1 MKKFVLIKIFSFLFL
16 SILLISQIVVET
28 GCANIVPPAGGFRD
42 SLPPVL
48 IKSTPPDS
56 SRNFTG
62 NRISFVFDEYVQLDN
77 FMQNVLISPIPKSTP
92 PATATTRLNTVSLKL
107 KDPLEPNT
115 TYSINFGESIKD
127 VNEGNVMK
135 GFTYV
140 FSTGPNIDSLSFGG
154 NVLLAE
160 TGKTDSTLVV
170 ILHTKAEDSVVKKE
184 RPRYMTRLDG
194 RGNFIFHNLPPD
206 TFYVYALKD
215 DTRTLR
221 YMDSTKLF
229 AFADSAVVVRQN
241 TKSQTLYAYAYPKS
255 IQASLASG
263 TQNIRDKRLKFQT
276 TVSGNKHDL
285 LKKFS
290 FTFDR
295 PLQQFDS
302 LKIHFL
308 TDTLYTPVTG
318 YSWSVDSTKKKLALN
333 YSWQENTLYHLILE
347 KDFATDTLG
356 QQLLRAD
363 TISFTTMKNSD
374 YGMLTIRFRK
384 LDLSKNPVLQFVQG
398 ETVVNSFPLTGE
410 TFSQSL
416 FLPGEYELRILYDT
430 NKNGVW
436 DPGQFPGKH
445 KQPEIVKPIDQ
456 RINVKPNWENEFER
470 TI

>member
-1 MKKFVLIKIFSFLFL
+1 MMKSGLIKIFSLLFL
-16 SILLISQIVVET
+16 SIFLISQIVVQT

-48 IKSTPPDS
+48 LKANPPDS

-62 NRISFVFDEYVQLDN
+62 NNIKFSFDEYVQLDN
-77 FMQNVLISPIPKSTP
+77 FLQNAVVSPLPKAQ
-92 PATATTRLNTVSLKL
+92 PAATYRLNTVSVKL

-115 TYSINFGESIKD
+115 TYTINFGESIKD

-140 FSTGPNIDSLSFGG
+140 FSTGPTIDSLSFGG

-160 TGKTDSTLVV
+160 SGKIDSSLVV
-170 ILHTKAEDSVVKKE
+170 ILHTKAEDSIVKKE
-184 RPRYMTRLDG
+184 RPRYMTKLDG
-194 RGNFIFHNLPPD
+194 RGNFIFHNLPHG

-215 DTRTLR
+215 DARTLR

-229 AFADSAVVVRQN
+229 AFADSAIMVRQN
-241 TKSQTLYAYAYPKS
+241 TRPVTLYAYAYPKPT
-255 IQASLASG
+255 QASSTPGA
-263 TQNIRDKRLKFQT
+263 QNVRDKRLKFQT
-276 TVSGNKHDL
+276 SVSGNKHDL
-285 LKKFS
+285 LKKFN
-290 FTFDR
+290 FTFER
-295 PLQQFDS
+295 PLRQFDS
-302 LKIHFL
+302 SKIHFS

-318 YSWSVDSTKKKLALN
+318 YSWSRDSTKKKLELN

-356 QQLLRAD
+356 QQLLRSD

-374 YGMLTIRFRK
+374 YGMLTIRFRN

-410 TFSQSL
+410 NFSQSL
-416 FLPGEYELRILYDT
+416 FLPGEYELRILNDI

-436 DPGQFPGKH
+436 DPGQFFGRH
-445 KQPEIVKPIDQ
+445 KQPEIVKPIEQ
-456 RINVKPNWENEFER
+456 HISVKENWENEFER
-470 TI
+470 KL

>member
-1 MKKFVLIKIFSFLFL
+1 MNSRSIIPLFL
-16 SILLISQIVVET
+16 SALIILICVTSGP

-48 IKSTPPDS
+48 IKANPPDS

-62 NRISFVFDEYVQLDN
+62 NKINFSFDEYVQVDN
-77 FMQNVLISPIPKSTP
+77 FQQNVLVSPIPKSTP
-92 PATATTRLNTVSLKL
+92 PVSYINRLNTVTVKL

-140 FSTGPNIDSLSFGG
+140 FSTGPTIDSLSFGG
-154 NVLLAE
+154 NVLLAAS
-160 TGKTDSTLVV
+160 GKIDSSLVV
-170 ILHTKAEDSVVKKE
+170 ILHTKGEDSVVKKE
-184 RPRYMTRLDG
+184 RPRYMTKLDG
-194 RGNFIFHNLPPD
+194 RGNFMFHNLPPG

-229 AFADSAVVVRQN
+229 AFADSAIVVRQN
-241 TKSQTLYAYAYPKS
+241 TKPMTLYAYAYPRPITS
-255 IQASLASG
+255 SSTPG

-276 TVSGNKHDL
+276 SVSGNKHDL

-295 PLQQFDS
+295 PLRQFDS
-302 LKIHFL
+302 LKIHFS

-318 YSWSVDSTKKKLALN
+318 QSWSMDSTKKKLTLN
-333 YSWQENTLYHLILE
+333 YPWQENTLYHLILE

-374 YGMLTIRFRK
+374 YGMLTIRFRN

-398 ETVVNSFPLTGE
+398 EAVVNSFPLTGE
-410 TFSQSL
+410 IFSQSL
-416 FLPGEYELRILYDT
+416 FLPGEYELRILNDT

-436 DPGQFPGKH
+436 DPGQFFGRH
-445 KQPEIVKPIDQ
+445 KQPEIVKPIE
-456 RINVKPNWENEFER
+456 RHINVKENWENEFEI